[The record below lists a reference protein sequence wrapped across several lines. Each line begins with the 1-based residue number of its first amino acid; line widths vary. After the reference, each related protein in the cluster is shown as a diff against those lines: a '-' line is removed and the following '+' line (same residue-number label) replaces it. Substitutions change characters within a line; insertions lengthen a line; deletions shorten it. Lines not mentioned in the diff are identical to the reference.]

1 MTPSLAEHEYRLMQ
15 IESEM
20 FRLQEQRIAIKN
32 QIVIL
37 QAVAQ
42 SQLDGENKPDT
53 PGATP
58 E

>member
-20 FRLQEQRIAIKN
+20 FRLQEQRIAVKN

-42 SQLDGENKPDT
+42 SQPGGENKPDT

>member
-20 FRLQEQRIAIKN
+20 FRLQEQRIAVKN

-37 QAVAQ
+37 QAVVQ
-42 SQLDGENKPDT
+42 SQPDGGNKPDT

>member
-20 FRLQEQRIAIKN
+20 FRLQEQRIAVKN

-42 SQLDGENKPDT
+42 PQPGGENKPDT